1 MHSMPPRTTAP
12 APAQARRLARR
23 AWQLL
28 HVDSARAIALAGQ
41 AAALAEQANDGP
53 ARAWAALTRGFHLL
67 YFATPRES
75 IPALRHAQAC
85 FDAMADRAGHIL
97 AAAGVAR
104 ALWRSGRFHESLA
117 AVLPLRDE
125 GLRVLKNEQRGLLLN
140 AIAGCYSAAGDS
152 ERAFAYMYQALREVR
167 PAGGHGYD
175 AVLHCN
181 LAHELQQL
189 GDCEEALRH
198 IELGIAR
205 CENLRNPRLTSTLL
219 INRVICLSDLG
230 RAAEAAPDVRR
241 VLEIPIDE
249 RGRGTLT
256 SHFETLAIA
265 AYRAGEALLG
275 DELLARALQA
285 AHEDIPDENVELGL
299 AQALQA
305 GARGDANGALQ
316 HLLRAEPIA
325 CRDDVDGLS
334 LRVRCGL
341 YLALSDAHQGL
352 GHTVQAL
359 AALRTWQRLQTA
371 RTNHASRARYQAAAL
386 QTELLRLQHKLEGNE
401 VRRRATEQARA
412 ELQAA
417 NEQLSRKVDEV
428 QALQEQLREL
438 AVRDALTGLFNRRH
452 LNHSLPTLLALARR
466 NRQPLAVAIL
476 DLDHFKSVNDQHGHA
491 AGDLLLAAFG
501 RLLSEGSRQSD
512 VACRYGGEEFCL
524 LMPGTNS
531 AEAQRKISA
540 LLEQWRSQSFEVQGQ
555 TLRGLT
561 FSGGVADSMRVPGLA
576 EPLLRAADHELLEAK
591 RCGRARVLALAASA
605 RAG

>member
-265 AYRAGEALLG
+265 AYRAGEERLG

-285 AHEDIPDENVELGL
+285 AHEDIPDENVELVL

-359 AALRTWQRLQTA
+359 AAMRTWQRLQTA

-417 NEQLSRKVDEV
+417 NEQLSRKIDEV

-591 RCGRARVLALAASA
+591 RRGRARVLALAASA